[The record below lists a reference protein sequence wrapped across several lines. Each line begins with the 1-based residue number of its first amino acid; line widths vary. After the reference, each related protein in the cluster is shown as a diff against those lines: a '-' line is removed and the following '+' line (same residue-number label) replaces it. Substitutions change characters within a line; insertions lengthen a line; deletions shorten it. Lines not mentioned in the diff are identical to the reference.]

1 MVINDLKHE
10 SCIPREIMMDH
21 SLFSQSYRSHDMFE
35 FSSLNVRQNKMMIL
49 GKDPIPNEQKFT

>member
-1 MVINDLKHE
+1 
-10 SCIPREIMMDH
+10 MMDH

-35 FSSLNVRQNKMMIL
+35 FSSLDVRQNKMMIL